1 MQKITLNIPQDDKY
15 KGQNGKLLIVG
26 GSDLFHGASLWSAQI
41 AAHIVD
47 MVFYAGTK
55 KNNLIAKN
63 VFHDGIVIERN
74 VMNNYLD
81 EAEVVLLGPGMMRG
95 ERNKDKLN
103 NLLCQKKLLSNEDWQ
118 NDTYL
123 IVNYLL
129 ANYPTKKFVLDAGAL
144 QMLEIEYLQS
154 QHLLTPHQGELKLLR
169 NLLIDNDL
177 KNKFESATVV
187 SKNIIDQVWQK
198 GELKNEI
205 RGGNAGLTKGG
216 SGDALAG
223 LIAALYCFNE
233 AEVAASVASMTVKK
247 SAELLYQ
254 DFGPFFTTSQLVQ
267 QLPKTLWLLI
277 KQEKIELAKH
287 V

>member
-15 KGQNGKLLIVG
+15 KGQNGKLLIIG

-47 MVFYAGTK
+47 MVFYAGTE
-55 KNNLIAKN
+55 KNNLMAKN
-63 VFHDGIVIERN
+63 VFHDGIVIERSK
-74 VMNNYLD
+74 MSDYLN
-81 EAEVVLLGPGMMRG
+81 EAEVILLGPGMMRG
-95 ERNKDKLN
+95 ERRKNKLSE
-103 NLLCQKKLLSNEDWQ
+103 LLMQEKSLSENEWQ

-129 ANYPTKKFVLDAGAL
+129 ANYPKKKFVLDAGAL
-144 QMLEIEYLQS
+144 QMLEIEYLQT
-154 QHLLTPHQGELKLLR
+154 QHILTPHQGELKLLR
-169 NLLIDNDL
+169 DLLINDDASM
-177 KNKFESATVV
+177 KFERTTVV
-187 SKNIIDQVWQK
+187 SKNIIDEVWQK

-233 AEVAASVASMTVKK
+233 AEVAAAVASMTVKK
-247 SAELLYQ
+247 SAEILYQ

-277 KQEKIELAKH
+277 MQQKIELVKH